1 MSFVSAVIPAAGL
14 GRRMAKG
21 IPKALINLEGRPI
34 FIHTLKVITKH
45 PQIDE
50 VILAVPFAYLD
61 LFKKKIKHYRIKKIK
76 AVIPGGITR
85 QESVSNALL
94 YIDEQIEWVLI
105 HDAVRPFIN
114 FKMISELISLAKKY
128 KAVSFGIPIN
138 STLKRVD
145 KEGWVKETISRDCL
159 WETQTPQIFEK
170 NLILKAHKILK
181 KDNPFTDDAGMIER
195 LGFKVKMIRG
205 SFFNIKITE
214 PDDLRIAKAIL
225 KDKKRYGL

>member
-14 GRRMAKG
+14 GKRIGKG
-21 IPKALINLEGRPI
+21 IPKALIKLEDKPI
-34 FIHTLKVITKH
+34 FIHTLNVVTKH
-45 PQIDE
+45 PQINE

-61 LFKKKIKHYRIKKIK
+61 LFKKKIKHYRIRKIK
-76 AVIPGGITR
+76 AVISGGITR

-94 YIDEQIEWVLI
+94 YIDKQAKWVLI

-114 FKMISELISLAKKY
+114 FKMISELISLVKKY

-159 WETQTPQIFEK
+159 WEAQTPQVFEK
-170 NLILKAHKILK
+170 NLILKAHSIFR
-181 KDNPFTDDAGMIER
+181 NNTFTDDAGMIER